1 MRKTCVVLLKV
12 IITFSHLIADFV
24 AVPNILLYENGKTYD
39 ASLLIQEDGTIA
51 GVQKM
56 VHIAQVEPSEM
67 FEWELWVQTFHN
79 SVILA
84 MCNRAGREG
93 EMDFSGESMVV
104 DANGNVMT
112 KASDEEQIIYVEV
125 DLAES
130 REIRRRKNYTNLRR
144 TELYK

>member
-1 MRKTCVVLLKV
+1 
-12 IITFSHLIADFV
+12 
-24 AVPNILLYENGKTYD
+24 
-39 ASLLIQEDGTIA
+39 
-51 GVQKM
+51 
-56 VHIAQVEPSEM
+56 
-67 FEWELWVQTFHN
+67 
-79 SVILA
+79 

-104 DANGNVMT
+104 DANRNVMT

-130 REIRRRKNYTNLRR
+130 REIRKRKNYTNLRR